1 MLRTTPE
8 TIPHSAGPLPA
19 PPPAPAPEPSP
30 VPSLA
35 PPQERLGHPFHMH
48 LSSVALSNLVDGM
61 VLVGVPL
68 LAVSLTRSPQEI
80 AWLSTLFWLPWLL
93 FGLASGVL
101 VDRLDRRAVRLAAT
115 TGRVVLLGAVAV
127 LAATGYLS
135 LALLVVAMGLYGLTQ
150 VLVDLSARAIV
161 PQLVP
166 ASRLAAANGRTMAA
180 ERVFDD
186 FIGRPLGG
194 LLVVAGAG
202 WLFGAAAAVG
212 VTVVLLL
219 ALGLTGPF
227 RPGDALPGAAAG
239 PEGSTESGQET
250 EPSGTAAQPS
260 GTQAE
265 SAKAPA
271 GVVPAEPAGAWRE
284 VRQGL
289 GFLVGHRVLRPVAI
303 MASAAN
309 LAMAAYLSVFIL
321 WVVGP
326 GSAVGLTAD
335 QYPPT
340 MVVMAAGAILATVVI
355 EPLKNRLPEV
365 PLMLTGWMAQVPLL
379 VLPVLWPR
387 LDVLLA
393 AWFLS
398 GFCNM
403 TGNVLA
409 MTLMQQLTPNH
420 LLGRVNGA
428 TSTLAFGLMPLGAL
442 AGGFVGERLGL
453 PVVFLGAAAVLGL
466 AVLYAMLAIP
476 GRGAGTT
483 GPDAGHAPRPV
494 PSPPW
499 VRTPLTAGRDLRP
512 TDPSVQRVLRAGA
525 LGGGPGLR

>member
-8 TIPHSAGPLPA
+8 APPHSAGPPAA
-19 PPPAPAPEPSP
+19 PPP
-30 VPSLA
+30 
-35 PPQERLGHPFHMH
+35 ERLGRPFHVH
-48 LSSVALSNLVDGM
+48 LSTVALSNLVDGM

-101 VDRLDRRAVRLAAT
+101 VDRLDRRIVRLTATAA
-115 TGRVVLLGAVAV
+115 RVALLGGVAV
-127 LAATGYLS
+127 LAATGHLS
-135 LALLVVAMGLYGLTQ
+135 LVLLLVFMGLYGLTQ
-150 VLVDLSARAIV
+150 VLVDLSARTIV

-186 FIGRPLGG
+186 FIGRPVGG
-194 LLVVAGAG
+194 ALVVAGAG

-212 VTVVLLL
+212 VAAVLLL
-219 ALGLTGPF
+219 ALGLTGRF
-227 RPGDALPGAAAG
+227 RPGDALPGAAAEHRG
-239 PEGSTESGQET
+239 TEAESGRRL
-250 EPSGTAAQPS
+250 
-260 GTQAE
+260 
-265 SAKAPA
+265 A
-271 GVVPAEPAGAWRE
+271 GVVPAERTRALRE

-289 GFLVGHRVLRPVAI
+289 GFLFSHPVLRPVAI
-303 MASAAN
+303 MAAVAN
-309 LAMAAYLSVFIL
+309 LASTAYMAVFIL

-326 GSAVGLTAD
+326 GSAIGLTAA
-335 QYPPT
+335 QYPLT
-340 MVVMAAGAILATVVI
+340 MVAMAAGAILATVVV
-355 EPLKNRLPEV
+355 EPLKDRLPEV
-365 PLMLTGWMAQVPLL
+365 PLMLGGWMAQVPLL
-379 VLPVLWPR
+379 VLPVLIPR

-403 TGNVLA
+403 TGNVLV
-409 MTLMQQLTPNH
+409 MTLLQRLTPNR

-453 PVVFLGAAAVLGL
+453 PLVFLGAAALLGL

-476 GRGAGTT
+476 GGATGDP
-483 GPDAGHAPRPV
+483 GPDAGRAPRPAAA
-494 PSPPW
+494 P
-499 VRTPLTAGRDLRP
+499 RTWGTGRDLRP
-512 TDPSVQRVLRAGA
+512 TDRTVGRVLRAGA